1 MTAWS
6 PIVIPGV
13 MIAPVPRKTPGS
25 DLHVAVNKRPRRQ
38 GRVVADDTV
47 VGHHGIDVEVHMT
60 TEGDVGGDPSTGSE
74 QHAVA
79 DAIV

>member
-6 PIVIPGV
+6 PIVIPWSDDRAG
-13 MIAPVPRKTPGS
+13 AEEDPGS
-25 DLHVAVNKRPRRQ
+25 NLHVAVNKRPRRQ

-47 VGHHGIDVEVHMT
+47 VGHHGIDVEVHVT

-74 QHAVA
+74 
-79 DAIV
+79 

>member
-1 MTAWS
+1 MVADRDPWS
-6 PIVIPGV
+6 DDRAG
-13 MIAPVPRKTPGS
+13 AQEDPGS
-25 DLHVAVNKRPRRQ
+25 DLHVAVYERTGRQ

-47 VGHHGIDVEVHMT
+47 VGHHGIDVEVHMA